1 MIDIYIITIVICF
14 ILYYSIVKERRELG
28 CYRVSIDRQCEDDES
43 VYVKNTKMEKND
55 NCQDL
60 LDRLGSIVS
69 YHEKGGVWKRC
80 IIIATICVSVI
91 FAVYNMNSKFDN
103 IYHYLILL
111 LLMFTLL
118 YFYHNYINY
127 HHFRR
132 LKNNAIEIINV
143 IKKKCY
149 K

>member
-1 MIDIYIITIVICF
+1 MIDIYIIS
-14 ILYYSIVKERRELG
+14 ILIIAILCYSIIKERRELG
-28 CYRVSIDRQCEDDES
+28 CYRVSIDRQCNDDES

-55 NCQDL
+55 NCNDL
-60 LDRLGSIVS
+60 LERLGSIVS

-80 IIIATICVSVI
+80 FIISAICVFVI
-91 FAVYNMNSKFDN
+91 YLVYNINSKFDN
-103 IYHYLILL
+103 INYYFILFL
-111 LLMFTLL
+111 LTFTLL

-132 LKNNAIEIINV
+132 LKNNAIEILTE

>member
-1 MIDIYIITIVICF
+1 MIDIYIIIILF
-14 ILYYSIVKERRELG
+14 ISILYYSIAKERSELG
-28 CYRVSIDRQCEDDES
+28 CYRISIGRQCNDDES

-60 LDRLGSIVS
+60 LDRLGSILS
-69 YHEKGGVWKRC
+69 YHEKGGVWRRC
-80 IIIATICVSVI
+80 LVIATLATIVI
-91 FAVYNMNSKFDN
+91 YLVYSINLKFDN
-103 IYHYLILL
+103 VYYYLILL
-111 LLMFTLL
+111 LLIFTLL

-132 LKNNAIEIINV
+132 LKNNGIEILNE

>member
-1 MIDIYIITIVICF
+1 MIDIYIII
-14 ILYYSIVKERRELG
+14 ILYCIIIYYSIAKERSELG
-28 CYRVSIDRQCEDDES
+28 CYRLSIDRQCDDDES

-60 LDRLGSIVS
+60 LDRMGSILS
-69 YHEKGGVWKRC
+69 YHEKGGIWKRC
-80 IIIATICVSVI
+80 LIMATLAVLAIYL
-91 FAVYNMNSKFDN
+91 VYNINLKFDN
-103 IYHYLILL
+103 VYYYLILL
-111 LLMFTLL
+111 LLIFTLL

-132 LKNNAIEIINV
+132 LKNNGIEILNS
-143 IKKKCY
+143 IKNKCY

>member
-1 MIDIYIITIVICF
+1 MIDIYIICILF
-14 ILYYSIVKERRELG
+14 LSILYYSISKERLELG
-28 CYRVSIDRQCEDDES
+28 CFRVSIERQCNDDES

-55 NCQDL
+55 NCNDL
-60 LDRLGSIVS
+60 MDRLGSIVS
-69 YHEKGGVWKRC
+69 YHEKGGVWRRC
-80 IIIATICVSVI
+80 FIISGICVFI
-91 FAVYNMNSKFDN
+91 IYLVYNINSKFDN
-103 IYHYLILL
+103 IYYYLILL
-111 LLMFTLL
+111 LLIFTLL

-132 LKNNAIEIINV
+132 LKNNAIEILTE